1 LQPKGMRVSR
11 RIVIKVCSVVSVGLV
26 AYAALGPANWQ
37 LRPMLGWKTEH
48 FFGFLI
54 VTFIACV
61 AWRRPLIVGLAL
73 MATAGLLEALQG
85 LTPDRVPDL
94 PTALCGAG
102 GGASCICS
110 SRSIHTGAKP
120 NTARRLAFEYFERFP
135 KERYQSELESWRH
148 LQSQNCEFIMKRF
161 TSRFAA
167 LGQSKEPKSFGHGLR
182 QGPLVTRIAR
192 PVCGT
197 KWVNRH
203 SSFVNAL
210 RPIRRDSWN

>member
-1 LQPKGMRVSR
+1 VSR
-11 RIVIKVCSVVSVGLV
+11 RIVIKVCSVVSVGLI

-48 FFGFLI
+48 FLGFLI

-61 AWRRPLIVGLAL
+61 AWRRSLIVGLAL

-102 GGASCICS
+102 GALLASVAAEVFI
-110 SRSIHTGAKP
+110 RARKP

-135 KERYQSELESWRH
+135 KDRYMTEVESWRELPE
-148 LQSQNCEFIMKRF
+148 LQSRNIEFTMKRL
-161 TSRFAA
+161 R
-167 LGQSKEPKSFGHGLR
+167 EPIEGDG
-182 QGPLVTRIAR
+182 
-192 PVCGT
+192 
-197 KWVNRH
+197 
-203 SSFVNAL
+203 
-210 RPIRRDSWN
+210 